1 MAKKKEKFKKEQS
14 LEQRRKA
21 FLQTTIGEAVIL
33 GFMGFYASLTI
44 SAIMIMDKKATLL
57 TAPTKLGSVIMD
69 NPVYFV
75 AVFRAYPDKLLVS
88 LGAAVMLVGML
99 ELLVLIFYFYNK
111 SRIHSNLDTLKG
123 STIWANPK
131 DISRKYADCVEDK
144 KKKGIFARLFC
155 R

>member
-1 MAKKKEKFKKEQS
+1 
-14 LEQRRKA
+14 
-21 FLQTTIGEAVIL
+21 
-33 GFMGFYASLTI
+33 
-44 SAIMIMDKKATLL
+44 
-57 TAPTKLGSVIMD
+57 
-69 NPVYFV
+69 
-75 AVFRAYPDKLLVS
+75 
-88 LGAAVMLVGML
+88 ML